1 MAKLVEAFHG
11 VVVENASDAIED
23 ERDKTPPEAPEA
35 PPFPFDIP
43 TTDRSE
49 VESSH
54 IWLLAADSV
63 EDEECEALT
72 GTTK

>member
-1 MAKLVEAFHG
+1 MAKLVEAFNG

-23 ERDKTPPEAPEA
+23 ERDKTPPEAP
-35 PPFPFDIP
+35 PFPFDIP
-43 TTDRSE
+43 TTERSD